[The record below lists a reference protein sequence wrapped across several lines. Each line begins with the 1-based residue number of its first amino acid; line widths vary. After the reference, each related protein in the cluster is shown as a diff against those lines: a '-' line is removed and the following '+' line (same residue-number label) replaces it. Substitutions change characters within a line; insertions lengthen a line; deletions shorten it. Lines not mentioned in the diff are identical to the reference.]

1 MKPRTNEEIHLPMG
15 AREISQALIELAPD
29 FVALLDRDRTVKYVS
44 PAVRDVTGYAPD
56 ELIGRQFGGLAVIE
70 DVERAEAVFAKSLA
84 SRKTVTAQIRLRRKD
99 GTVITLETLAR
110 NYLELPEL
118 QGILVS
124 CRDIS
129 GHVELEATLRKTAR
143 ESAELFENAPC
154 GYHSVDSRGVF
165 RRVNGTE
172 LRMLQRSRD
181 ELVGKARFA
190 DFLAPDSQSA
200 YWREFEHLKAAG
212 AVRNVEFDVLRKDA
226 TSFPGLLQSVAVFE
240 KGGRFVESRT
250 TVYDI
255 AERRRAEHA
264 LQKVNRAL
272 RVLSEAREQII
283 TARSEASLLEAIC
296 RILIEERGYCL
307 AAVHFVQHDAA
318 SSMKL
323 VAKAGAA
330 KEYFPEAVVTWADGE
345 RGRGPIGRAVRTG
358 EPQVSQH
365 LLADPSMAP
374 WHDLARRY
382 GFQSETTAPIKD
394 DSGVFAT
401 LSVFAGEPD
410 AFDPEECS
418 LIEELAADLGFG
430 LGSLLAQKFA
440 AEHAALKG
448 PGGKEKASPLALL
461 SAREREV
468 LKLVVEGHSG
478 KEIARVLSIA
488 PASVFTYRSRI
499 MFKLG
504 IKDVTGLVRFAIR
517 NGIIEP

>member
-1 MKPRTNEEIHLPMG
+1 MG
-15 AREISQALIELAPD
+15 AREMNRTLIELAPD

-44 PAVRDVTGYAPD
+44 PAVRDVTGYAP
-56 ELIGRQFGGLAVIE
+56 EEIIGRRFGDLAVIE
-70 DVERAEAVFAKSLA
+70 DVERAKEAFAESLA
-84 SRKTVTAQIRLRRKD
+84 SRKTVTAEIRVRRKN
-99 GTVITLETLAR
+99 GTIITLETLAR

-124 CRDIS
+124 CRDIT
-129 GHVELEATLRKTAR
+129 GHVELEATLRKTVQ

-154 GYHSVDSRGVF
+154 GYHSVDGNGTF

-190 DFLAPDSQSA
+190 DFLAPDSQPA
-200 YWREFEHLKAAG
+200 YWREFEYLKTAG
-212 AVRNVEFDVLRKDA
+212 VIRNVEFEVVRKD
-226 TSFPGLLQSVAVFE
+226 TSRFSALLQSVAVFE
-240 KGGRFVESRT
+240 KAGRFVESRT

-255 AERRRAEHA
+255 AERKRAERA

-272 RVLSEAREQII
+272 RVLSDARKQII
-283 TARSEASLLEAIC
+283 TAQSESGLLEAIC
-296 RILIEERGYCL
+296 RILVEQRGYCL
-307 AAVHFVQHDAA
+307 AAVHFVQHDAG

-330 KEYFPEAVVTWADGE
+330 EEYFPEAVVTWADDE
-345 RGRGPIGRAVRTG
+345 RGRGPIGRAVRAG
-358 EPQVSQH
+358 KPQVTQH
-365 LLADPSMAP
+365 LLADPRMAP
-374 WHDLARRY
+374 WHELARRY
-382 GFQSETTAPIKD
+382 DFQSETTAPIKD

-401 LSVFAGEPD
+401 LTVFADEPD
-410 AFDPEECS
+410 AFDLEECA

-430 LGSLLAQKFA
+430 LGSLFAQKFA
-440 AEHAALKG
+440 AEHAVLTG
-448 PGGKEKASPLALL
+448 PGGKEESPLALL

-468 LKLVVEGHSG
+468 LKLAVQGRSG
-478 KEIARVLSIA
+478 KEIARELGIA

-504 IKDVTGLVRFAIR
+504 IEDVTGLVRFAIR
-517 NGIIEP
+517 SGIIDP